1 MSHRLH
7 ELHKLTA
14 EATIS
19 HKKFLGGFLNS
30 EEFVKELEDINLH
43 AHADITLHKQHADYE
58 AYYRETIESILR
70 LYEQEKTK

>member
-19 HKKFLGGFLNS
+19 HKKFLGGFLTS
-30 EEFVKELEDINLH
+30 EEFVKELEAIDAH
-43 AHADITLHKQHADYE
+43 AHADIILHKQHADYE
-58 AYYRETIESILR
+58 AYYRETMESILR